1 MLSGAINLKQLK
13 YLFKYIN
20 KGPDRATALVQEN
33 VIRNKIS
40 GKKQIGDVNEIK
52 SYLDCRYIYACE
64 TCWRIYQ
71 FDIHYRTPLVEQL
84 SFHLLDEQTV
94 TFTDNQG
101 ARNVIDRYDTWNSYD
116 CSTFISY
123 II

>member
-52 SYLDCRYIYACE
+52 SYLDCQYISTCE
-64 TCWRIYQ
+64 ASAE
-71 FDIHYRTPLVEQL
+71 H
-84 SFHLLDEQTV
+84 
-94 TFTDNQG
+94 
-101 ARNVIDRYDTWNSYD
+101 
-116 CSTFISY
+116 
-123 II
+123 

>member
-1 MLSGAINLKQLK
+1 MLSGASNLKQLK

-52 SYLDCRYIYACE
+52 SYLYCQYISTCE
-64 TCWRIYQ
+64 ASAK
-71 FDIHYRTPLVEQL
+71 H
-84 SFHLLDEQTV
+84 
-94 TFTDNQG
+94 
-101 ARNVIDRYDTWNSYD
+101 
-116 CSTFISY
+116 
-123 II
+123 